1 MIKNFFDE
9 HNINYKEEISLK
21 NYNTYKINTNAKFLV
36 YPSNEKELI
45 LILKKLKED
54 KIKYFILGNGSN
66 IIFSMDYYD
75 GVIIKLDNLNQVE
88 YYDDTVTV
96 GAGCLL
102 SKIALETVKKGY
114 SGLIFATGIP
124 GTVGASTAM
133 NAGAY
138 NSDMSNVVKS
148 VKVLNEN
155 NEIITLNNKEL
166 MYTYRDS
173 YLKSHKNLIVLS
185 TTFKLTKDEN
195 IEDMKKQIEERCKK
209 RIATQPLNEP
219 NAGSVFRNPDNM
231 YAGELIEKSNLKGY
245 NINGAEISTK
255 HANFIVNKGGA
266 TGKDIIELIKKV
278 QKEIKEKYNVDLK
291 LEQIIV
297 E

>member
-155 NEIITLNNKEL
+155 NEIITLNNKDL

>member
-102 SKIALETVKKGY
+102 NKIALETVKKGY

-155 NEIITLNNKEL
+155 NEIITLNNKDL

-195 IEDMKKQIEERCKK
+195 IEDMKKQIEERCQK

>member
-173 YLKSHKNLIVLS
+173 YLKFHKNLIVLS

>member
-155 NEIITLNNKEL
+155 NEIITLNNKDL

-245 NINGAEISTK
+245 NINGAKISTK

>member
-75 GVIIKLDNLNQVE
+75 GVIIKLDNLNHVE

-155 NEIITLNNKEL
+155 NEIITLNNKDL

-209 RIATQPLNEP
+209 RIATQPLKEP

>member
-75 GVIIKLDNLNQVE
+75 GVIIKLDNLNHVE

-155 NEIITLNNKEL
+155 NEIITLNNKDL

>member
-96 GAGCLL
+96 GAGYLL

-195 IEDMKKQIEERCKK
+195 IEDMKKQIEERCQK

>member
-66 IIFSMDYYD
+66 IILSMDYYD

-155 NEIITLNNKEL
+155 NEIITLNNKDL

-195 IEDMKKQIEERCKK
+195 IEDMKKQIEERCQK

>member
-155 NEIITLNNKEL
+155 NEIITLNNKDL

-278 QKEIKEKYNVDLK
+278 QKEIKEKYNIDLK